1 MSETLR
7 IGDLIEAPQIRT
19 VIRLAEGEEQPEQI
33 ASSFVFTSEVFAHF
47 SVLSEALG
55 SGKGQGYFLQGDFGS
70 GKSHFLAALRAWI
83 SGSAG
88 ADSLT
93 RRHAGLG
100 RLSGTGKRFLPVAI
114 SLVDH
119 RGSTGLESIVVDAV
133 ARGMKADPGA
143 WRSDDRLGTF
153 QRMLSAVRSD
163 GYAGLVL
170 LIDELSEFF
179 RSKPTPQAL
188 NEDARTL
195 QLLGEL
201 AGNNPLWIVSAVQES
216 IERTGDLSQAILRKI
231 KDRFPV
237 RLALSTLHIKALI
250 SERLVR
256 RKPGAEEEL
265 LRIYERYRGQFPG
278 FRSSFDE
285 FLKIYPVHPVTL
297 SLLEGLG
304 GIFSQHRGVVDF
316 VHSRIAG
323 DDSRSIPS
331 ILARPAAELLAPD
344 SIYDHFSQR
353 LAEFSA
359 FHVYPRHIVPHL
371 DEVIEKTL
379 SSPEDRALCRRVVRM
394 LVLYRIHPTAT
405 PPSVAE
411 LAELASC
418 SLDAHSPELN
428 ARFLAEAILDPVAS
442 ASRFLAKTA
451 DPSGDPLAAR
461 YHIVTEDDPAK
472 ILAARVARVASEPAP
487 DDSRLLLAPMAR
499 LAESDAWPGKAL
511 LAEGMRRTV
520 AWLGSERRAFLC
532 VLSPGEENAA
542 RERISRE
549 IAGDCDF
556 AVVFSIGKTSFAAE
570 HTAVWE
576 VRVPDHQEPL
586 REFLASVLVSSALSP
601 GNPAEAPLIP
611 AAQERVSRHQAAAC
625 QAALDAFYQGEFTS
639 AGIRVE
645 ASVRQLKRFDRL
657 LECAA
662 ETVLEGRY
670 PRFHEVAPRRYP
682 ASARIYQQLLEEFV
696 TPGSLSLNEARAR
709 SLGPA
714 IDGLAFPLGLVEIKR
729 NSYIFSPNI
738 AGHAL
743 VAFFFSLLRAASAT
757 PLNEVLAQ
765 LERGAFGLPHDT
777 TLFLVASIAV
787 GGLISVRRSGRAI
800 PLEHLGLQT
809 VEKAEELLP
818 GELIGSADRATLL
831 TECTFL
837 AAGAADEG
845 FGLKQ
850 QRDAWKEVVK
860 LRESAAGLVSDIRAR
875 LSRVAEFSSFAGF
888 DFKALEGKLA
898 GLERVTQEIKT
909 SLAAKEGLERF
920 LAAWRGT
927 GLEAKDVELARK
939 LDRFLAQGAEQF
951 VFIAHYL
958 RHAAV
963 QQAFEIAPD
972 LSGLRDEIN
981 RLTADPASGVVE
993 DGGERLATLFAHF
1006 RERYIATY
1014 SRLHDEYHRAAEPPA
1029 LSKQAQRA
1037 LGAVRLLAGIETLDR
1052 PSGLE
1057 QFLSDLDHREPGCGR
1072 HVSEELLRSAVCGC
1086 GFAPGDPPKARPIER
1101 PEERI
1106 EQALSSFLEQLRSP
1120 RVREAVSARAFAL
1133 LDAHPS
1139 ASHRLSALA
1148 SSLARETAT
1157 PASLIDSLD
1166 ASLCREI
1173 ELALAGR
1180 VPLHHVSLDDL
1191 ARKVTGRRLPA
1202 ERIEAMVREW
1212 LAGADRDA
1220 LVAVEAGDAGAQA
1233 SRDDSLAWWR
1243 LLHAGLFGGA
1253 ALSEGP
1259 LADAAT
1265 GGRAAQAAA
1274 IADALESRYPSA
1286 SLTETFRRAGSAD
1299 VLRFISTEPLHTRAV
1314 RAAWLTIAERVL
1326 NGERLAEGARPT
1338 SLHADPDE
1346 AARIRER
1353 LDAVLRSAALQQAE
1367 YPEHL
1372 QARLCMDAIMSDPW
1386 STDELRRAAEK
1397 GLRELEET
1405 GAEWLAGLPPAGPLS
1420 LAKNPLVLF
1429 IDGVSADVWLSQAA
1443 VMQRALPGVKMEWLR
1458 LEGKAVT
1465 VDSMALQLGLAGD
1478 PVDVLAANGIPY
1490 IQLTGREEKLSATL
1504 SASIVTDKPAVA
1516 RVSLVDRAAHHGE
1529 LRLSGMQ
1536 GALGSLLEELLPA
1549 AVFLCRADARRLILT
1564 TDHGLSLSGGRL
1576 SHGGGGLFEQA
1587 ILRAAWD
1594 PVANGA
1600 ESTGHGGDA
1609 ESTGYGGG
1617 AESTGYGGAAPTR
1630 G

>member
-1 MSETLR
+1 VSETLR
-7 IGDLIEAPQIRT
+7 IGDLIDVPPIRT
-19 VIRLAEGEEQPEQI
+19 VIRLAEGEEQPGQI
-33 ASSFVFTSEVFAHF
+33 ALSFVFTSEVFAHF

-70 GKSHFLAALRAWI
+70 GKSHFLAALRAWVA
-83 SGSAG
+83 GSAG
-88 ADSLT
+88 TEVLAQ
-93 RRHAGLG
+93 RHAGLA
-100 RLSGTGKRFLPVAI
+100 RLAETGKRFLPVAI

-119 RGSTGLESIVVDAV
+119 RGSTDLETIVVDAV
-133 ARGMKADPGA
+133 ARGLGTDPGA

-153 QRMLSAVRSD
+153 QRMLSGVGGA
-163 GYAGLVL
+163 GYAGMVL

-201 AGNNPLWIVSAVQES
+201 AGDNPLWIVAAVQES

-250 SERLVR
+250 SERLVHH
-256 RKPGAEEEL
+256 KPGAEDSL
-265 LRIYERYRGQFPG
+265 LRIYERFRGQFPG
-278 FRSSFDE
+278 FRSSFEE
-285 FLKIYPVHPVTL
+285 FRSVYPVHPTTI

-304 GIFSQHRGVVDF
+304 GLFSQHRGIVDF

-323 DDSRSIPS
+323 DESRSIPS
-331 ILARPAAELLAPD
+331 LLTRPADELLAPD
-344 SIYDHFSQR
+344 GIYEHFSQR

-371 DEVIEKTL
+371 DEVIDATL
-379 SSPEDRALCRRVVRM
+379 SSPEDRALARRVVRM

-428 ARFLAEAILDPVAS
+428 ARFLAEAILDPVAA
-442 ASRFLAKTA
+442 ASRFLARVV

-472 ILAARVARVASEPAP
+472 ILAARVARAASEPAL
-487 DDSRLLLAPMAR
+487 DDSRLLLAPLAR
-499 LAESDAWPGKAL
+499 LSESDAWPGKAL

-520 AWLGSERRAFLC
+520 TWMGSERKAFLC
-532 VLSPGEENAA
+532 FLSPGEEDTA
-542 RERISRE
+542 RERIGRE
-549 IAGDCDF
+549 TTGDCDF
-556 AVVFSIGKTSFAAE
+556 AVVFSVGRTSFTAE

-576 VRVPDHQEPL
+576 VRVPDRQEPL
-586 REFLASVLVSSALSP
+586 REFLASLLVSSDLKP
-601 GNPAEAPLIP
+601 GNPAEALLIP
-611 AAQERVSRHQAAAC
+611 VAQDRVGRHQAAAC
-625 QAALDAFYQGEFTS
+625 QAALDAFYQGEFTNP
-639 AGIRVE
+639 GVRVE

-670 PRFHEVAPRRYP
+670 PRFREVAPRRYP

-696 TPGSLSLNEARAR
+696 APGSLSLNEARAR

-729 NSYIFSPNI
+729 SSYIFSPNI

-757 PLNEVLAQ
+757 PLNEMLGK

-777 TLFLVASIAV
+777 ALFLVAAMAA

-818 GELIGSADRATLL
+818 GELIGSVDRSTLL

-837 AAGAADEG
+837 AAGAANEG
-845 FGLKQ
+845 FGLRQ

-860 LRESAAGLVSDIRAR
+860 LRESAAGLVSDIRLR

-898 GLERVTQEIKT
+898 GLERVAEEIKT
-909 SLAAKEGLERF
+909 SLGAKEGLERF

-927 GLEAKDVELARK
+927 GLQAKDVELLRK
-939 LDRFLAQGAEQF
+939 LGRFLAQDAEQF

-958 RHAAV
+958 RHVAV
-963 QQAFEIAPD
+963 ERALELSPD
-972 LSGLRDEIN
+972 LAAFRDEIDG
-981 RLTADPASGVVE
+981 LTADPASGVVE
-993 DGGERLATLFAHF
+993 DGGERLSTLFAHF
-1006 RERYIATY
+1006 RERYIAVY
-1014 SRLHDEYHRAAEPPA
+1014 GRLHEEFHRAAEPPK
-1029 LSKQAQRA
+1029 LSKHAQRA
-1037 LGAVRLLAGIETLDR
+1037 LGAVRLLASIETLDR

-1057 QFLSDLDHREPGCGR
+1057 QFLRDLDHREPPRCTR

-1086 GFAPGDPPKARPIER
+1086 GFLPGDPPGAGAIGR

-1106 EQALSSFLEQLRSP
+1106 EQALGAFLEELRSP

-1139 ASHRLSALA
+1139 SSQRLSDLA
-1148 SSLARETAT
+1148 SSLAGEAVS
-1157 PASLIDSLD
+1157 PASLIDGLD
-1166 ASLCREI
+1166 ASLCHEI
-1173 ELALAGR
+1173 EQALAGS
-1180 VPLHHVSLDDL
+1180 VPLHHVSLEDL
-1191 ARKVTGRRLPA
+1191 TRKVTGRRLPA
-1202 ERIEAMVREW
+1202 ERIEAMVHEW
-1212 LAGADRDA
+1212 LAGAEADA
-1220 LVAVEAGDAGAQA
+1220 LVAVDAGDAGAQA
-1233 SRDDSLAWWR
+1233 PRDDPLAWWG
-1243 LLHAGLFGGA
+1243 LLHAGLFGGDAPGGSA
-1253 ALSEGP
+1253 AVG
-1259 LADAAT
+1259 LAGRVAARVA
-1265 GGRAAQAAA
+1265 GM
-1274 IADALESRYPSA
+1274 ADALEARYPSA
-1286 SLTETFRRAGSAD
+1286 GLVEAMRRAPPED
-1299 VLRFISTEPLHTRAV
+1299 VLRFISTEAVHTRAV
-1314 RAAWLTIAERVL
+1314 RAAWLFIAERVFD
-1326 NGERLAEGARPT
+1326 GERPAADATPH
-1338 SLHADPDE
+1338 SLHVDPEE
-1346 AARIRER
+1346 AARIRGR
-1353 LDAVLRSAALQQAE
+1353 LSTISRYASLRGAA
-1367 YPEHL
+1367 YP
-1372 QARLCMDAIMSDPW
+1372 ARLLARLSIDEIQSDPW
-1386 STDELRRAAEK
+1386 ATDELRRVAARVQQEM
-1397 GLRELEET
+1397 EDT
-1405 GAEWLAGLPPAGPLS
+1405 GAAWLAGLPPTRALS
-1420 LAKNPLVLF
+1420 LAENPLALF
-1429 IDGVSADVWLSQAA
+1429 IDGVPPDLWLSQRDLIE
-1443 VMQRALPGVKMEWLR
+1443 RALPGVAFEWLR

-1465 VDSMALQLGLAGD
+1465 TDSLTLQLGLAGD
-1478 PVDVLAANGIPY
+1478 PMEVLAANGIPY
-1490 IQLTGREEKLSATL
+1490 VQLTGREEKIAAAL
-1504 SASIVTDKPAVA
+1504 SASLVAGKPGVM

-1529 LRLSGMQ
+1529 LRLSAMAE
-1536 GALGSLLEELLPA
+1536 ALGSLLDAVLPA
-1549 AVFLCRADARRLILT
+1549 AVSLCRTDGRHLILT
-1564 TDHGLSLSGGRL
+1564 TDHGLSLSDGRL
-1576 SHGGGGLFEQA
+1576 SHGSGGLFERA
-1587 ILRAAWD
+1587 ILRATWN
-1594 PVANGA
+1594 PMAN
-1600 ESTGHGGDA
+1600 
-1609 ESTGYGGG
+1609 
-1617 AESTGYGGAAPTR
+1617 GAAPTLR
-1630 G
+1630 